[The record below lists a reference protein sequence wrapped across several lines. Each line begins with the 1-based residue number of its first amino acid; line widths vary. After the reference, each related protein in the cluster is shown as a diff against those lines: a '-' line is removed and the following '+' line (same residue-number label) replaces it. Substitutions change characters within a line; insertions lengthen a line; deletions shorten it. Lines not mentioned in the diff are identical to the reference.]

1 MLIVLCLLNY
11 LAKEMIQHIF
21 LLKHNIAVENNV
33 EGLNFDVLHT
43 KNY

>member
-1 MLIVLCLLNY
+1 MLIVLLNY
-11 LAKEMIQHIF
+11 IPKEMIQHIF